1 MTKKIFRTTLSAS
14 LGIVLVTILMIMGF
28 LYNYFNRIQ
37 REQLRTQTAL
47 ASQGISF
54 EGKDY
59 FENLKTSNVR
69 ITWVDNKGQV
79 LYDTQSDAKHMKN
92 HANRQEIKEA
102 IKSGYG
108 ESTRWSAT
116 LTEKSIYAAQ
126 RLNNGTI
133 VRLSVAQQ
141 TIFYLLLGMMS
152 PLAIIILLAI
162 ILSVLIA
169 RYIAK
174 KVSEPLNNID
184 LDHPLSND
192 SYEEI
197 TPLLR
202 RLDSHQAKI
211 QHQKLLLQ
219 KRQKEFDTIISKI
232 KEGMILLDDQARI
245 VSINAEA
252 LKLFQ
257 INDDWHGRFMMEVS
271 RDLTLKDLID
281 QGLKGKKKEAN
292 IDIENNHYRVL
303 VRPTTDNNRVTGL
316 VVLLFDVTDQ
326 LQMEQLQREFT
337 ANVSHELKT
346 PLHVISGYSELL
358 ANQMVPNEE
367 VPQFA
372 AKIHKESERLV
383 KLVED
388 IINLSHLDE
397 QEKLPQE
404 TVNLYDLTQKV
415 LEGLQAKADKKHIQ
429 INFNGEEAILRG
441 NPVLLNSLVYNLCDN
456 AITYNHEKG
465 QVNVTLKN
473 SPDTI
478 TLEVSDTGLG
488 IAEKDKKRIFER
500 FYRVDKSRS
509 KIVGGTGLGLSIVK
523 SALDFHNGSIKVDS
537 HLGQGTTMT
546 VLLHKQEKLTNKS
559 LDDII

>member
-28 LYNYFNRIQ
+28 LYNYFNHIQ

-69 ITWVDNKGQV
+69 ITWVDNKGQM

-292 IDIENNHYRVL
+292 IGIENNHYRVL

-546 VLLHKQEKLTNKS
+546 VLLHKQ
-559 LDDII
+559 

>member
-202 RLDSHQAKI
+202 RLDSHQSKI

-219 KRQKEFDTIISKI
+219 KRQKEIDTIISKI

-326 LQMEQLQREFT
+326 LQMDQLQREFT

-456 AITYNHEKG
+456 ALTYNHEKG

-546 VLLHKQEKLTNKS
+546 VLLHKQ
-559 LDDII
+559 

>member
-28 LYNYFNRIQ
+28 LYNYFNHIQ

-141 TIFYLLLGMMS
+141 TIFYLLLGMIS

-292 IDIENNHYRVL
+292 IGIENNHYRVL

-383 KLVED
+383 KLFED

-546 VLLHKQEKLTNKS
+546 VLLHKQ
-559 LDDII
+559 

>member
-28 LYNYFNRIQ
+28 LYSYFNRIQ
-37 REQLRTQTAL
+37 REQLRIQTAL

-192 SYEEI
+192 SYGEI

-292 IDIENNHYRVL
+292 IGIENNHYRVL

-415 LEGLQAKADKKHIQ
+415 LEGLEAKADKKHIQ

-546 VLLHKQEKLTNKS
+546 VLLHKQ
-559 LDDII
+559 

>member
-219 KRQKEFDTIISKI
+219 KRKKEFDTIISKI

-546 VLLHKQEKLTNKS
+546 VLLHKQ
-559 LDDII
+559 

>member
-28 LYNYFNRIQ
+28 LYNYFNHIQ

-141 TIFYLLLGMMS
+141 TIFYLLLGMIS

-292 IDIENNHYRVL
+292 IGIENNHYRVL

-509 KIVGGTGLGLSIVK
+509 KIVGGTGLGLSIIK

-546 VLLHKQEKLTNKS
+546 VLLHKQ
-559 LDDII
+559 

>member
-28 LYNYFNRIQ
+28 LYNYFNHIQ

-292 IDIENNHYRVL
+292 IGIENNHYRVL

-488 IAEKDKKRIFER
+488 IAEEDKKRIFER

-546 VLLHKQEKLTNKS
+546 VLLHKQ
-559 LDDII
+559 

>member
-202 RLDSHQAKI
+202 RLDSHQSKI

-219 KRQKEFDTIISKI
+219 KRQKEIDTIISKI

-456 AITYNHEKG
+456 ALTYNHEKG

-546 VLLHKQEKLTNKS
+546 VLLHKQ
-559 LDDII
+559 

>member
-202 RLDSHQAKI
+202 RLDSHQSKI

-219 KRQKEFDTIISKI
+219 KRQKEIDTIISKI

-271 RDLTLKDLID
+271 RDLTLKDLIE

-456 AITYNHEKG
+456 ALTYNHEKG

-546 VLLHKQEKLTNKS
+546 VLLHKQ
-559 LDDII
+559 

>member
-292 IDIENNHYRVL
+292 IDIENNHYRLL

-546 VLLHKQEKLTNKS
+546 VLLHKQ
-559 LDDII
+559 

>member
-28 LYNYFNRIQ
+28 LYNYFNHIQ

-141 TIFYLLLGMMS
+141 TIFYLLLGMIS

-292 IDIENNHYRVL
+292 IGIENNHYRVL

-415 LEGLQAKADKKHIQ
+415 LEGLQAKADKEHIQ

-546 VLLHKQEKLTNKS
+546 VLLHKQ
-559 LDDII
+559 

>member
-202 RLDSHQAKI
+202 RLDSHQSKI

-346 PLHVISGYSELL
+346 PLHVISGYSEML

-456 AITYNHEKG
+456 ALTYNHEKG

-546 VLLHKQEKLTNKS
+546 VLLHKQ
-559 LDDII
+559 

>member
-79 LYDTQSDAKHMKN
+79 LYDTQSAAKHMKN

-202 RLDSHQAKI
+202 RLDSHQSKI

-219 KRQKEFDTIISKI
+219 KRQKEIDTIISKI

-456 AITYNHEKG
+456 ALTYNHEKG

-546 VLLHKQEKLTNKS
+546 VLLHKQ
-559 LDDII
+559 

>member
-28 LYNYFNRIQ
+28 LYNYFNHIQ

-141 TIFYLLLGMMS
+141 TIFYLLLGMIS

-211 QHQKLLLQ
+211 QHQKMLLQ

-257 INDDWHGRFMMEVS
+257 INDDWHGRFMMKVS

-292 IDIENNHYRVL
+292 IGIENNHYRVL

-546 VLLHKQEKLTNKS
+546 VLLHKQ
-559 LDDII
+559 

>member
-202 RLDSHQAKI
+202 RLDSHQSKI

-219 KRQKEFDTIISKI
+219 KRQKEIDTIISKI

-367 VPQFA
+367 VPRFA

-456 AITYNHEKG
+456 ALTYNHEKG

-546 VLLHKQEKLTNKS
+546 VLLHKQ
-559 LDDII
+559 

>member
-372 AKIHKESERLV
+372 AKIHRESERLV

-546 VLLHKQEKLTNKS
+546 VLLHKQ
-559 LDDII
+559 

>member
-169 RYIAK
+169 RYMAK

-292 IDIENNHYRVL
+292 IGIENNHYRVL

-546 VLLHKQEKLTNKS
+546 VLLHKQ
-559 LDDII
+559 

>member
-28 LYNYFNRIQ
+28 LYNYFNHIQ

-141 TIFYLLLGMMS
+141 TIFYLLLGMIS

-292 IDIENNHYRVL
+292 IGIENNHYRVL

-456 AITYNHEKG
+456 AITYNREKG

-546 VLLHKQEKLTNKS
+546 VLLHKQ
-559 LDDII
+559 

>member
-28 LYNYFNRIQ
+28 LYNYFNHIQ

-141 TIFYLLLGMMS
+141 TIFYLLLGMIS

-292 IDIENNHYRVL
+292 IGIENNHYRVL

-473 SPDTI
+473 SSDTI

-546 VLLHKQEKLTNKS
+546 VLLHKQ
-559 LDDII
+559 

>member
-28 LYNYFNRIQ
+28 LYNYFNHIQ

-141 TIFYLLLGMMS
+141 TIFYLLLGMIS

-211 QHQKLLLQ
+211 QHQKMLLQ

-292 IDIENNHYRVL
+292 IGIENNHYRVL

-546 VLLHKQEKLTNKS
+546 VLLHKQ
-559 LDDII
+559 

>member
-28 LYNYFNRIQ
+28 LYNYFNHIQ

-292 IDIENNHYRVL
+292 IGIENNHYRVL

-397 QEKLPQE
+397 QEKLLQE

-546 VLLHKQEKLTNKS
+546 VLLHKQ
-559 LDDII
+559 

>member
-1 MTKKIFRTTLSAS
+1 MTKKIFCTTLSAS

-28 LYNYFNRIQ
+28 LYNYFNHIQ

-292 IDIENNHYRVL
+292 IGIENNHYRVL

-546 VLLHKQEKLTNKS
+546 VLLHKQ
-559 LDDII
+559 

>member
-28 LYNYFNRIQ
+28 LYNYFNHIQ

-141 TIFYLLLGMMS
+141 TIFYLLLGMIS

-292 IDIENNHYRVL
+292 IGIENNHYRVL

-346 PLHVISGYSELL
+346 PLHVISGFSELL

-546 VLLHKQEKLTNKS
+546 VLLHKQ
-559 LDDII
+559 

>member
-141 TIFYLLLGMMS
+141 TIFYLLLGMIS

-292 IDIENNHYRVL
+292 IGIENNHYRVL

-546 VLLHKQEKLTNKS
+546 VLLHKQ
-559 LDDII
+559 

>member
-1 MTKKIFRTTLSAS
+1 MTKKIFHTTLSAS

-28 LYNYFNRIQ
+28 LYNYFNHIQ

-102 IKSGYG
+102 IKSGYS

-152 PLAIIILLAI
+152 PLAIIILLVI

-292 IDIENNHYRVL
+292 IGIENNHYRVL

-367 VPQFA
+367 APQFA

-473 SPDTI
+473 SSDTI

-523 SALDFHNGSIKVDS
+523 STLDFHNGSIKVDS

-546 VLLHKQEKLTNKS
+546 VLLYKQ
-559 LDDII
+559 

>member
-1 MTKKIFRTTLSAS
+1 MTKKIFRATLSAS

-546 VLLHKQEKLTNKS
+546 VLLHKQ
-559 LDDII
+559 

>member
-202 RLDSHQAKI
+202 RLDSHQSKI

-281 QGLKGKKKEAN
+281 QGLKRKKKEAN

-326 LQMEQLQREFT
+326 LQMDQLQREFT

-383 KLVED
+383 KLVVD

-456 AITYNHEKG
+456 ALTYNHEKG

-546 VLLHKQEKLTNKS
+546 VLLHKQ
-559 LDDII
+559 

>member
-28 LYNYFNRIQ
+28 LYNYFNHIQ

-141 TIFYLLLGMMS
+141 TIFYLLLGMIS

-257 INDDWHGRFMMEVS
+257 INDDWHGLFMMEVS

-292 IDIENNHYRVL
+292 IGIENNHYRVL

-546 VLLHKQEKLTNKS
+546 VLLHKQ
-559 LDDII
+559 

>member
-415 LEGLQAKADKKHIQ
+415 LEGLQAKVDKKHIQ

-546 VLLHKQEKLTNKS
+546 VLLHKQ
-559 LDDII
+559 

>member
-202 RLDSHQAKI
+202 RLDSHQSKI

-219 KRQKEFDTIISKI
+219 KRQKEIDTIISKI

-456 AITYNHEKG
+456 ALTYNHEKG

-478 TLEVSDTGLG
+478 TLEVTDTGLG

-546 VLLHKQEKLTNKS
+546 VLLHKQ
-559 LDDII
+559 

>member
-37 REQLRTQTAL
+37 REQLRTQMAL

-202 RLDSHQAKI
+202 RLDSHQSKI

-219 KRQKEFDTIISKI
+219 KRQKEIDTIISKI

-456 AITYNHEKG
+456 ALTYNHEKG

-546 VLLHKQEKLTNKS
+546 VLLHKQ
-559 LDDII
+559 

>member
-28 LYNYFNRIQ
+28 LYNYFNHIQ

-69 ITWVDNKGQV
+69 ITWLDNKGQV

-141 TIFYLLLGMMS
+141 TIFYLLLGMIS

-292 IDIENNHYRVL
+292 IGIENNHYRVL

-546 VLLHKQEKLTNKS
+546 VLLHKQ
-559 LDDII
+559 

>member
-141 TIFYLLLGMMS
+141 TIFYFLLGMMS

-202 RLDSHQAKI
+202 RLDSHQSKI

-456 AITYNHEKG
+456 ALTYNHEKG

-546 VLLHKQEKLTNKS
+546 VLLHKQ
-559 LDDII
+559 

>member
-202 RLDSHQAKI
+202 RLDSHQSKI

-219 KRQKEFDTIISKI
+219 KRQKEIDTIISKI

-372 AKIHKESERLV
+372 VKIHKESERLV

-456 AITYNHEKG
+456 ALTYNHEKG

-546 VLLHKQEKLTNKS
+546 VLLHKQ
-559 LDDII
+559 

>member
-28 LYNYFNRIQ
+28 LYNYFNHIQ

-141 TIFYLLLGMMS
+141 TIFYLLLGMIS

-281 QGLKGKKKEAN
+281 QGLKGKKKDAN
-292 IDIENNHYRVL
+292 IGIENNHYRVL

-546 VLLHKQEKLTNKS
+546 VLLHKQ
-559 LDDII
+559 

>member
-202 RLDSHQAKI
+202 RLDSHQSKI

-281 QGLKGKKKEAN
+281 QGLKRKKKEAN

-326 LQMEQLQREFT
+326 LQMDQLQREFT
-337 ANVSHELKT
+337 ANVSHELKN

-456 AITYNHEKG
+456 ALTYNHEKG

-546 VLLHKQEKLTNKS
+546 VLLHKQ
-559 LDDII
+559 

>member
-202 RLDSHQAKI
+202 RLDSHQSKI

-456 AITYNHEKG
+456 ALTYNHEKG

-523 SALDFHNGSIKVDS
+523 NALDFHNGSIKVDS

-546 VLLHKQEKLTNKS
+546 VLLHKQ
-559 LDDII
+559 

>member
-219 KRQKEFDTIISKI
+219 KRQKEFDTIVSKI

-546 VLLHKQEKLTNKS
+546 VLLHKQ
-559 LDDII
+559 

>member
-28 LYNYFNRIQ
+28 LYNYFNHIQ

-141 TIFYLLLGMMS
+141 TIFYLLLGMIS

-292 IDIENNHYRVL
+292 IGIENNHYRVL

-326 LQMEQLQREFT
+326 LQMEQLQRELT

-546 VLLHKQEKLTNKS
+546 VLLHKQ
-559 LDDII
+559 

>member
-1 MTKKIFRTTLSAS
+1 MTKKIFRTTLSSS

-28 LYNYFNRIQ
+28 LYNYFNHIQ

-141 TIFYLLLGMMS
+141 TIFYLLLGMIS

-292 IDIENNHYRVL
+292 IGIENNHYRVL

-546 VLLHKQEKLTNKS
+546 VLLHKQ
-559 LDDII
+559 